1 MPLFE
6 VAIIQQPTKKESEEG
21 TGVEKLLFGP
31 KAVLARDS
39 QTAAISAVTGT
50 DAPQG
55 LDMSR
60 AQVIVRPFS

>member
-6 VAIIQQPTKKESEEG
+6 IAIIQKPTQKEVQEG
-21 TGVEKLLFGP
+21 TGQEKLLFGP

-39 QTAAISAVTGT
+39 QTAAMSAMMGT

-55 LDMSR
+55 LDLSR
-60 AQVIVRPFS
+60 AEVIVRPVA